1 MLTTMV
7 TSSSDLHN
15 LGHVEHDD
23 AVIVLPFI
31 DSELAL
37 RLADVLVRRAL
48 HPGMLVLVD
57 DDERIG
63 FVKVAN
69 YVCSHSSS
77 RYFGYLAQ
85 DAFPG
90 DGWLRSAVR
99 TLDKSD
105 AGLLAFNDGRFF
117 GTLAVF
123 GLARRAWLSTL
134 YHKFLFYQEYES
146 HFGDTE
152 LSAIAIS
159 QNKLIFNPGSLMVE
173 VDYEKHTRK
182 NNPNDEKLYK
192 LREAQ
197 GFGGAVTSSGQC
209 TMKTSDL

>member
-1 MLTTMV
+1 MLTTMF
-7 TSSSDLHN
+7 TSTSDLHN
-15 LGHVEHDD
+15 LGHVEHTDV
-23 AVIVLPFI
+23 VIVLPFI
-31 DSELAL
+31 DSEQAM
-37 RLADVLVRRAL
+37 RLTDVLVRRAL

-117 GTLAVF
+117 GTLAAF

-134 YHKFLFYQEYES
+134 YHKYLFYHEYKS
-146 HFGDTE
+146 NFGDTE

-159 QNKLIFNPGSLMVE
+159 QNKLIFNPGCLMVE

-182 NNPNDEKLYK
+182 NDPDDEKLYK

-197 GFGGAVTSSGQC
+197 GFGGVIKGSSQC
-209 TMKTSDL
+209 TVKTVDL